1 MRRRSE
7 TVEPKKPA
15 KDAKEPVSKSKKE
28 QIAETSRALK
38 DELDKADDEGV
49 RSGGFKPDVEPPK
62 LATDLQRIVTRT
74 FDMPDVDKV
83 IADSE
88 EWLQGIKPS
97 RCDYGVIADQLDRA
111 QDMARECMRALVN
124 VRLALDQ
131 FDVDAQLTTA
141 GMRDYSYAKLQGQKD
156 KGQRSK
162 AITDADVAAQM
173 AVDFPDEYQAVERTK
188 AQAKRT
194 REYLEDL
201 VDRLRERARDLRAL
215 TGTARG

>member
-1 MRRRSE
+1 MRRRSDSKAE
-7 TVEPKKPA
+7 TLAKPQVDKA
-15 KDAKEPVSKSKKE
+15 KKE
-28 QIAETSRALK
+28 QVAETSKALK
-38 DELDKADDEGV
+38 EELDKADDP
-49 RSGGFKPDVEPPK
+49 FKPDVDVPR
-62 LATDLQRIVTRT
+62 LATDVQRIVTRT
-74 FDMPDVDKV
+74 FEMPAVDKV

-97 RCDYGVIADQLDRA
+97 RCDYGVVADHLDRA

-131 FDVDAQLTTA
+131 FDADTQLTTA
-141 GMRDYSYAKLQGQKD
+141 GMRDFAYAKLQSEKD
-156 KGQRSK
+156 RGQRSK
-162 AITDADVAAQM
+162 AITDADVVAMM
-173 AVDFPDEYQAVERTK
+173 AVQFPDEYQALERTK
-188 AQAKRT
+188 AEAKRT